1 MHVNGKSG
9 RWLVVGAGFT
19 GAVAA
24 RLLAEA
30 TTDDILVIDRRDH
43 IAGNAFDAPNAA
55 GVTVHRYG
63 PHIFH
68 TNSDK
73 VFAFLSRFT
82 AWRRYEHRV
91 QAEIDGRL
99 APLPFGIEAIE
110 ALFPADEAAA
120 LTAALTDRY
129 GAEARVPILKL
140 RQTDDARLARLADFI
155 YAKVFDGYS
164 RKQWGIPTEELGPGV
179 TARVPV
185 IVSRDT
191 RYFTDTHQ
199 AMPAKGYTALFAAML
214 DHPRIT
220 VRLNTA
226 LETLD
231 AETRDRRT
239 VYTGPLDAWFGQDE
253 GALPY
258 RSLRFEDET
267 RPAFGAQPC
276 GTVNFP
282 NAHAYTRITEMGWLT
297 GETDGATTLITEYP
311 QAHVAGATEPF
322 YPVPTAA
329 AEALADRYRR
339 RAEALAGRVWFA
351 GRLADY
357 RYYNMDQ
364 AAARAMTL
372 VEKEILPT
380 LAR

>member
-1 MHVNGKSG
+1 MAFM
-9 RWLVVGAGFT
+9 RRLPWLIVGAGFT

-24 RLLAEA
+24 RLLAEQGDA
-30 TTDDILVIDRRDH
+30 DVLVVDRRDH
-43 IAGNAFDAPNAA
+43 IAGNAFDARNAA

-73 VFAFLSRFT
+73 VFALLSRFT
-82 AWRRYEHRV
+82 GWRAYEHRV
-91 QAEIDGRL
+91 EAQIGGRL
-99 APLPFGIEAIE
+99 VPLPFGIPAIE
-110 ALFPADEAAA
+110 ALFASDEAAA
-120 LTAALTDRY
+120 LIAALSGRF

-140 RQTDDARLARLADFI
+140 RPEGDPALARLAAFL
-155 YAKVFDGYS
+155 YANVFEGYS
-164 RKQWGIPTEELGPGV
+164 RKQWDMPPEALGPGV

-191 RYFTDTHQ
+191 RYFTDRHQ
-199 AMPAKGYTALFAAML
+199 AMPEAGYTAMFAAML

-220 VRLNTA
+220 VRLNTPMEA
-226 LETLD
+226 LD
-231 AETRDRRT
+231 ADIRARRT
-239 VYTGPLDAWFGQDE
+239 IYTGPLDAWFGRDE

-258 RSLRFEDET
+258 RSLRFAEET
-267 RPAFGAQPC
+267 RAAFGVQPC

-282 NAHAYTRITEMGWLT
+282 NDHAYTRTTEMGWLT
-297 GETDGATTLITEYP
+297 GETTGATTLVTEYP
-311 QAHVAGATEPF
+311 EAYEPGRNEPF
-322 YPVPTAA
+322 YPVPTDA

-372 VEKEILPT
+372 VEKEILPS
-380 LAR
+380 L

>member
-1 MHVNGKSG
+1 MGSV
-9 RWLVVGAGFT
+9 RRPDFLIVGAGFT

-30 TTDDILVIDRRDH
+30 GAGEVLVIDRRDH
-43 IAGNAFDAPNAA
+43 VAGNAYDAPNAA

-82 AWRRYEHRV
+82 AWRAYEHRV
-91 QAEIDGRL
+91 EAEIDGRL
-99 APLPFGIEAIE
+99 VPLPFGLPAIE

-120 LTAALTDRY
+120 LIAALTERY

-140 RQTDDARLARLADFI
+140 RETDDARLRALADFI

-164 RKQWGIPTEELGPGV
+164 RKQWGMATELLAPSV

-191 RYFTDTHQ
+191 RYFADRHQ
-199 AMPAKGYTALFAAML
+199 AMPDQGYTAMFAAIL
-214 DHPRIT
+214 HHPRIT

-226 LETLD
+226 LEDLEPQLR
-231 AETRDRRT
+231 ARRT
-239 VYTGPLDAWFGQDE
+239 VYTGPLDEWFGSDE

-258 RSLRFEDET
+258 RSLRFEEET
-267 RPAFGAQPC
+267 RPTFGAQPC

-282 NAHAYTRITEMGWLT
+282 NNHAYTRITEMGWLT
-297 GETDGATTLITEYP
+297 GETSGATTLMAEYP
-311 QAHVAGATEPF
+311 QAHVPGETEPF
-322 YPVPTAA
+322 YPVPTEA

-339 RAEALAGRVWFA
+339 RADALAGRVWFA

-372 VEKEILPT
+372 VEKEIIPAL
-380 LAR
+380 

>member
-1 MHVNGKSG
+1 MATLRRAH
-9 RWLVVGAGFT
+9 WLIVGAGFT

-24 RLLAEA
+24 RLLVEA
-30 TTDDILVIDRRDH
+30 TQGDILVIDRRDH
-43 IAGNAFDAPNAA
+43 VAGNAHDARNAS

-68 TNSDK
+68 TNSDR

-82 AWRRYEHRV
+82 AWRPYEHRV
-91 QAEIDGRL
+91 EAEIDKRL
-99 APLPFGIEAIE
+99 VPLPFGMAAIE
-110 ALFPADEAAA
+110 ALFAPDEAAA
-120 LTAALTDRY
+120 LIAALVDRY

-140 RQTDDARLARLADFI
+140 RQERDPRLVRLADFI

-164 RKQWGIPTEELGPGV
+164 RKQWGIPTEALGPGV

-185 IVSRDT
+185 IVSRDP
-191 RYFTDTHQ
+191 RYFTDRHQ
-199 AMPAKGYTALFAAML
+199 AMPAGGYTALFTAML

-220 VRLNTA
+220 VRLNTDMA
-226 LETLD
+226 MLD
-231 AETRDRRT
+231 PETRARRT
-239 VYTGPLDAWFGQDE
+239 LYTGPLDAWFGQDE

-258 RSLRFEDET
+258 RSLRFVEET

-282 NAHAYTRITEMGWLT
+282 NDHAYTRTTEMGWLT
-297 GETDGATTLITEYP
+297 GETAGATTLVSEYP
-311 QAHVAGATEPF
+311 QDYRPGENEPF

-329 AEALADRYRR
+329 AETLADRYRR
-339 RAEALAGRVWFA
+339 RAEALAGQTWFA

-364 AAARAMTL
+364 AAARAMAL
-372 VEKEILPT
+372 VEKEILPA
-380 LAR
+380 L

>member
-1 MHVNGKSG
+1 MTQHG
-9 RWLVVGAGFT
+9 WLIVGAGFT
-19 GAVAA
+19 GATAA

-30 TTDDILVIDRRDH
+30 TGDDILVIDRRNH

-55 GVTVHRYG
+55 GVSVHRYG

-82 AWRRYEHRV
+82 AWRPYEHRV
-91 QAEIDGRL
+91 EAEIDGRL
-99 APLPFGIEAIE
+99 VALPFGIPAIE
-110 ALFPADEAAA
+110 ALFPPEEAAA
-120 LTAALTDRY
+120 LIAALTERH

-140 RQTDDARLARLADFI
+140 RESDDARLRALAEFI

-164 RKQWGIPTEELGPGV
+164 RKQWGMATELLAPHV

-191 RYFTDTHQ
+191 RYFTDRHQ
-199 AMPAKGYTALFAAML
+199 AMPAQGYAALFAAML
-214 DHPRIT
+214 DHPRIA

-226 LETLD
+226 LEHLD
-231 AETRDRRT
+231 GETRARRT
-239 VYTGPLDAWFGQDE
+239 VYTGPLDAWFGSDE

-258 RSLRFEDET
+258 RSLRFEEET

-297 GETDGATTLITEYP
+297 GETAGPSVLVTEYP
-311 QAHVAGATEPF
+311 QAHAPGATEPF

-364 AAARAMTL
+364 AAARAMAL
-372 VEKEILPT
+372 VEKEILPGV
-380 LAR
+380 

>member
-1 MHVNGKSG
+1 MST
-9 RWLVVGAGFT
+9 RRRSSWLIVGAGFT

-30 TTDDILVIDRRDH
+30 GEDDILVVDRRDH
-43 IAGNAFDAPNAA
+43 VAGNAHDARNAA
-55 GVTVHRYG
+55 GVSVHRYG

-82 AWRRYEHRV
+82 GWRAYEHRV
-91 QAEIDGRL
+91 EAEIDNRL
-99 APLPFGIEAIE
+99 VPLPFGIAAIE
-110 ALFPADEAAA
+110 ALFTADEAAA
-120 LTAALTDRY
+120 LISALRQRY
-129 GAEARVPILKL
+129 GEEARVPILKL
-140 RQTDDARLARLADFI
+140 RQEGDPHLARLADYI
-155 YAKVFDGYS
+155 YANVFDGYS
-164 RKQWGIPTEELGPGV
+164 RKQWGMPTEALGAGV

-191 RYFTDTHQ
+191 RYFTDRHQ
-199 AMPAKGYTALFAAML
+199 AMPTGGYTAMFAAML

-220 VRLNTA
+220 VRLSTDMTA
-226 LETLD
+226 LD
-231 AETRDRRT
+231 ADTRARNT
-239 VYTGPLDAWFGQDE
+239 IYTGPLDAWFGHDE

-258 RSLRFEDET
+258 RSLRFAEET
-267 RPAFGAQPC
+267 RDAFGVQPC

-282 NAHAYTRITEMGWLT
+282 NAHAYTRTTEMGWLT
-297 GETDGATTLITEYP
+297 GETSGATTLVSEYP
-311 QAHVAGATEPF
+311 EDFQPGVNEPF
-322 YPVPTAA
+322 YPVPTEA
-329 AEALADRYRR
+329 AEVLAERYRR

-364 AAARAMTL
+364 AAARAMAL
-372 VEKEILPT
+372 VEKEILPS
-380 LAR
+380 L

>member
-1 MHVNGKSG
+1 MAFM
-9 RWLVVGAGFT
+9 RRLPWLIVGAGFT

-24 RLLAEA
+24 RLLAEQGDA
-30 TTDDILVIDRRDH
+30 DVLVVDRRDH
-43 IAGNAFDAPNAA
+43 IAGNAFDARNAA

-82 AWRRYEHRV
+82 GWRAYEHRV
-91 QAEIDGRL
+91 EAQIGGRL
-99 APLPFGIEAIE
+99 VPLPFGIPAIE
-110 ALFPADEAAA
+110 ALFAPDEAAA
-120 LTAALTDRY
+120 LIAALSGRF

-140 RQTDDARLARLADFI
+140 RQEGDPALARLADFI
-155 YAKVFDGYS
+155 YANVFEGYS
-164 RKQWGIPTEELGPGV
+164 RKQWDMPPEALGPGV

-191 RYFTDTHQ
+191 RYFTDRHQ
-199 AMPAKGYTALFAAML
+199 AMPEAGYTAMFAAML

-220 VRLNTA
+220 VRLNTPMEA
-226 LETLD
+226 LD
-231 AETRDRRT
+231 ADIRARRT
-239 VYTGPLDAWFGQDE
+239 IYTGPLDAWFGRDE

-258 RSLRFEDET
+258 RSLRFAEET
-267 RPAFGAQPC
+267 RAAFGVQPC

-282 NAHAYTRITEMGWLT
+282 NDHAYTRTTEMGWLT
-297 GETDGATTLITEYP
+297 GEITGATTLVTEYP
-311 QAHVAGATEPF
+311 EAYEPGRNEPF
-322 YPVPTAA
+322 YPVPTDA

-372 VEKEILPT
+372 VEKEILPS
-380 LAR
+380 L

>member
-1 MHVNGKSG
+1 MAFM
-9 RWLVVGAGFT
+9 RRLPWLIVGAGFT

-24 RLLAEA
+24 RLLAEQGDA
-30 TTDDILVIDRRDH
+30 DVLVVDRRDH
-43 IAGNAFDAPNAA
+43 IAGNAFDARNAA

-73 VFAFLSRFT
+73 VFALLSRFT
-82 AWRRYEHRV
+82 GWRAYEHRV
-91 QAEIDGRL
+91 EAQIGDRL
-99 APLPFGIEAIE
+99 VPLPFGIPAIE
-110 ALFPADEAAA
+110 ALFAPDEAAA
-120 LTAALTDRY
+120 LIAALSGRF

-140 RQTDDARLARLADFI
+140 RQEGDPALARLADFI
-155 YAKVFDGYS
+155 YANVFEGYS
-164 RKQWGIPTEELGPGV
+164 RKQWDMPPEALGPGV

-191 RYFTDTHQ
+191 RYFTDRHQ
-199 AMPAKGYTALFAAML
+199 AMPEAGYTAMFAAML

-220 VRLNTA
+220 VRLNTPMEA
-226 LETLD
+226 LD
-231 AETRDRRT
+231 ADIRARRT
-239 VYTGPLDAWFGQDE
+239 IYTGPLDAWFGRDE

-258 RSLRFEDET
+258 RSLRFAEET
-267 RPAFGAQPC
+267 RAAFGVQPC

-282 NAHAYTRITEMGWLT
+282 NDHAYTRTTEMGWLT
-297 GETDGATTLITEYP
+297 GETTGATTLVTEYP
-311 QAHVAGATEPF
+311 EAYEPGRNEPF
-322 YPVPTAA
+322 YPVPTDA

-372 VEKEILPT
+372 VEKEILPS
-380 LAR
+380 L

>member
-1 MHVNGKSG
+1 MAFM
-9 RWLVVGAGFT
+9 RRLPWLIVGAGFT

-24 RLLAEA
+24 RLLAEQGDA
-30 TTDDILVIDRRDH
+30 DVLVVDRRDH
-43 IAGNAFDAPNAA
+43 IAGNAFDARNAA

-73 VFAFLSRFT
+73 VFALLSRFT
-82 AWRRYEHRV
+82 GWRAYEHRV
-91 QAEIDGRL
+91 EAQIGDRL
-99 APLPFGIEAIE
+99 VPLPFGIPAIE
-110 ALFPADEAAA
+110 ALFAPDEAAA
-120 LTAALTDRY
+120 LIAALSGRF

-140 RQTDDARLARLADFI
+140 RQEGDPALARLADFI
-155 YAKVFDGYS
+155 YANVFEGYS
-164 RKQWGIPTEELGPGV
+164 RKQWDMPPEALGPGV

-191 RYFTDTHQ
+191 RYFTDRHQ
-199 AMPAKGYTALFAAML
+199 AMPEAGYTAMFAAML

-220 VRLNTA
+220 VRLNTPMEA
-226 LETLD
+226 LD
-231 AETRDRRT
+231 AGIRARRT
-239 VYTGPLDAWFGQDE
+239 IYTGPLDAWFGRDE

-258 RSLRFEDET
+258 RSLRFAEET
-267 RPAFGAQPC
+267 RAAFGVQPC

-282 NAHAYTRITEMGWLT
+282 NDHAYTRTTEMGWLT
-297 GETDGATTLITEYP
+297 GETTGATTLVTEYP
-311 QAHVAGATEPF
+311 EAYEPGRNEPF
-322 YPVPTAA
+322 YPVPTDA

-372 VEKEILPT
+372 VEKEILPS
-380 LAR
+380 L

>member
-1 MHVNGKSG
+1 MANQRRPSF
-9 RWLVVGAGFT
+9 LIAGAGFT

-30 TTDDILVIDRRDH
+30 TDGDILVIDRRDH
-43 IAGNAFDAPNAA
+43 IAGNAYDAANTA

-82 AWRRYEHRV
+82 AWRPYEHRV
-91 QAEIDGRL
+91 EAEIGGRL
-99 APLPFGIEAIE
+99 LPLPFGLPAIE
-110 ALFPADEAAA
+110 ALFPPDEAAA
-120 LTAALTDRY
+120 LITALTDRY
-129 GAEARVPILKL
+129 GPEARVPILKL
-140 RQTDDARLARLADFI
+140 RETDDVRLKGLADYI
-155 YAKVFDGYS
+155 YANVFDGYS
-164 RKQWGIPTEELGPGV
+164 RKQWGMATELLAPGV

-191 RYFTDTHQ
+191 RYFTDKHQ
-199 AMPAKGYTALFAAML
+199 AMPAGGYTAMFEAML

-220 VRLNTA
+220 VQLQTDLADLDGGERTRL
-226 LETLD
+226 
-231 AETRDRRT
+231 T
-239 VYTGPLDAWFGQDE
+239 VYTGPLDAWFGADE

-258 RSLRFEDET
+258 RSLRFVEET
-267 RPAFGAQPC
+267 RAAFGVQPC

-282 NAHAYTRITEMGWLT
+282 NAHAYTRTTEMGWLT
-297 GETDGATTLITEYP
+297 GETAGPTVLVTEYP
-311 QAHVAGATEPF
+311 QAHVPGITEPF
-322 YPVPTAA
+322 YPVPMAA

-339 RAEALAGRVWFA
+339 RAEALAGKVWFA

-372 VEKEILPT
+372 VEKEILPA
-380 LAR
+380 L

>member
-1 MHVNGKSG
+1 MVSMRRPH
-9 RWLVVGAGFT
+9 WLVVGAGFT

-24 RLLAEA
+24 RLLAE
-30 TTDDILVIDRRDH
+30 TTGDDILVIDRRDH
-43 IAGNAFDAPNAA
+43 IAGNAYDARNAA

-82 AWRRYEHRV
+82 AWRPYEHRV
-91 QAEIDGRL
+91 EAVIGGRL
-99 APLPFGIEAIE
+99 VPLPFGIPAIE
-110 ALFPADEAAA
+110 ASFPADEAAA
-120 LTAALTDRY
+120 LVAALTERY

-140 RQTDDARLARLADFI
+140 RQEGDPRLARLADYI
-155 YAKVFDGYS
+155 YANVFDGYS
-164 RKQWGIPTEELGPGV
+164 RKQWGMPTEALGPGV

-191 RYFTDTHQ
+191 RYFTDRHQ
-199 AMPAKGYTALFAAML
+199 AMPAEGYTALFAAML

-220 VRLNTA
+220 VRLNTDMTA
-226 LETLD
+226 LD
-231 AETRDRRT
+231 AETRARRT
-239 VYTGPLDAWFGQDE
+239 IYTGPLDAWFGQDE

-258 RSLRFEDET
+258 RSLRFAEET
-267 RPAFGAQPC
+267 RAAFGVQPC

-282 NAHAYTRITEMGWLT
+282 NDHAYTRTTEMGWLT
-297 GETDGATTLITEYP
+297 GETKGPTTLVTEYP
-311 QAHVAGATEPF
+311 QDYAPGENEPF
-322 YPVPTAA
+322 YPVPTEA
-329 AEALADRYRR
+329 AETVADRYRR

-372 VEKEILPT
+372 VEKEILPA
-380 LAR
+380 L

>member
-1 MHVNGKSG
+1 MAFM
-9 RWLVVGAGFT
+9 RRLPWLIVGAGFT

-24 RLLAEA
+24 RLLAEQGDA
-30 TTDDILVIDRRDH
+30 DVLVVDRRDH
-43 IAGNAFDAPNAA
+43 IAGNAFDARNAA

-73 VFAFLSRFT
+73 VFAILSRFT
-82 AWRRYEHRV
+82 GWRAYEHRV
-91 QAEIDGRL
+91 EAQIGGRL
-99 APLPFGIEAIE
+99 VPLPFGIPAIE
-110 ALFPADEAAA
+110 ALFAPDEAAA
-120 LTAALTDRY
+120 LIAALSGRF

-140 RQTDDARLARLADFI
+140 RQEGDPALARLADFI
-155 YAKVFDGYS
+155 YANVFEGYS
-164 RKQWGIPTEELGPGV
+164 RKQWDMPPEALGPGV

-191 RYFTDTHQ
+191 RYFTDRHQ
-199 AMPAKGYTALFAAML
+199 AMPEAGYTAMFAAML

-220 VRLNTA
+220 VRLNTPMEA
-226 LETLD
+226 LD
-231 AETRDRRT
+231 ADIRARRT
-239 VYTGPLDAWFGQDE
+239 IYTGPLDAWFGRDE

-258 RSLRFEDET
+258 RSLRFAEET
-267 RPAFGAQPC
+267 RAAFGVQPC

-282 NAHAYTRITEMGWLT
+282 NDHAYTRTTEMGWLT
-297 GETDGATTLITEYP
+297 GETTGATTLVTEYP
-311 QAHVAGATEPF
+311 EAYEPGRNEPF
-322 YPVPTAA
+322 YPVPTDA

-372 VEKEILPT
+372 VEKEILPS
-380 LAR
+380 L

>member
-1 MHVNGKSG
+1 MAFM
-9 RWLVVGAGFT
+9 RRLPWLIVGAGFT

-24 RLLAEA
+24 RLLAEQGDA
-30 TTDDILVIDRRDH
+30 DVLVVDRRDH
-43 IAGNAFDAPNAA
+43 IAGNAFDARNAD

-73 VFAFLSRFT
+73 VFALLSRFT
-82 AWRRYEHRV
+82 GWRAYEHRV
-91 QAEIDGRL
+91 EAQIGDRL
-99 APLPFGIEAIE
+99 VPLPFGIPAIE
-110 ALFPADEAAA
+110 ALFAPDEAAA
-120 LTAALTDRY
+120 LIAALSGRF

-140 RQTDDARLARLADFI
+140 RQEGDPALARLADFI
-155 YAKVFDGYS
+155 YANVFEGYS
-164 RKQWGIPTEELGPGV
+164 RKQWDMPPEALGPGV

-191 RYFTDTHQ
+191 RYFTDRHQ
-199 AMPAKGYTALFAAML
+199 AMPEAGYTAMFAAML

-220 VRLNTA
+220 VRLNTPMEA
-226 LETLD
+226 LD
-231 AETRDRRT
+231 ADIRARRT
-239 VYTGPLDAWFGQDE
+239 IYTGPLDAWFGRDE

-258 RSLRFEDET
+258 RSLRFAEET
-267 RPAFGAQPC
+267 RAAFGVQPC

-282 NAHAYTRITEMGWLT
+282 NDHAYTRTTEMGWLT
-297 GETDGATTLITEYP
+297 GETTGATTLVTEYP
-311 QAHVAGATEPF
+311 EAYEPGRNEPF
-322 YPVPTAA
+322 YPVPTDA

-372 VEKEILPT
+372 VEKEILPS
-380 LAR
+380 L

>member
-1 MHVNGKSG
+1 MAFM
-9 RWLVVGAGFT
+9 RRLPWLIVGAGFT

-24 RLLAEA
+24 RLLAEQGDA
-30 TTDDILVIDRRDH
+30 DVLVVDRRDH
-43 IAGNAFDAPNAA
+43 IAGNAFDARNAA

-73 VFAFLSRFT
+73 VFALLSRFT
-82 AWRRYEHRV
+82 GWRAYEHRV
-91 QAEIDGRL
+91 EAQIGDRL
-99 APLPFGIEAIE
+99 VPLPFGIPAIE
-110 ALFPADEAAA
+110 ALFAPDEAAA
-120 LTAALTDRY
+120 LIAALSGRV

-140 RQTDDARLARLADFI
+140 RQEGDPALARLADFI
-155 YAKVFDGYS
+155 DANVFEGYS
-164 RKQWGIPTEELGPGV
+164 RKQWDMPPEALGPGV

-191 RYFTDTHQ
+191 RYFTDRHQ
-199 AMPAKGYTALFAAML
+199 AMPEAGYTAMFAAML

-220 VRLNTA
+220 VRLNTPMEA
-226 LETLD
+226 LD
-231 AETRDRRT
+231 ADIRARRT
-239 VYTGPLDAWFGQDE
+239 IYTGPLDAWFGRDE

-258 RSLRFEDET
+258 RSLRFAEET
-267 RPAFGAQPC
+267 RAAFGVQPC

-282 NAHAYTRITEMGWLT
+282 NDHAYTRTTEMGWLT
-297 GETDGATTLITEYP
+297 GETTGATTLVTEYP
-311 QAHVAGATEPF
+311 EAYEPGRNEPF
-322 YPVPTAA
+322 YPVPTDA

-372 VEKEILPT
+372 VEKEILPS
-380 LAR
+380 L

>member
-1 MHVNGKSG
+1 MKNGSISG
-9 RWLVVGAGFT
+9 KGWLVVGAGFT

-30 TTDDILVIDRRDH
+30 TQDDILVIDRRGH
-43 IAGNAFDAPNAA
+43 VGGNAFDARNDA

-82 AWRRYEHRV
+82 AWRPYEHRV
-91 QAEIDGRL
+91 EAEIEGRL
-99 APLPFGIEAIE
+99 APLPFGIPAIE
-110 ALFPADEAAA
+110 MLFAPDEAAA
-120 LTAALTDRY
+120 LVAALTERY

-140 RQTDDARLARLADFI
+140 RQTDDPLLGRLADFI
-155 YAKVFDGYS
+155 YSHVFDGYS
-164 RKQWGIPTEELGPGV
+164 RKQWGMPTEDLGPGV

-191 RYFTDTHQ
+191 RYFTDRHQ
-199 AMPAKGYTALFAAML
+199 AMPAAGYTALFADML

-220 VRLNTA
+220 VRLETA
-226 LETLD
+226 LDALD
-231 AETRDRRT
+231 AETRARRT
-239 VYTGPLDAWFGQDE
+239 IYSGPLDEWFGHDE

-258 RSLRFEDET
+258 RSLRFEEET
-267 RPAFGAQPC
+267 RPAFGVQPC

-297 GETDGATTLITEYP
+297 GETHGATTLVTEYP
-311 QAHVAGATEPF
+311 QAYVPGANEPF
-322 YPVPTAA
+322 YPVPTEA
-329 AEALADRYRR
+329 AEKLADRYRR

-372 VEKEILPT
+372 VEKEILPA
-380 LAR
+380 L

>member
-1 MHVNGKSG
+1 MAFM
-9 RWLVVGAGFT
+9 RRLPWLIVGAGFT

-24 RLLAEA
+24 RLLAEQGDA
-30 TTDDILVIDRRDH
+30 DVLVVDRRDH
-43 IAGNAFDAPNAA
+43 IAGNAFDARNAA

-73 VFAFLSRFT
+73 VFAILSRFT
-82 AWRRYEHRV
+82 GWRAYEHRV
-91 QAEIDGRL
+91 EAQIGDRL
-99 APLPFGIEAIE
+99 VPLPFGIPAIE
-110 ALFPADEAAA
+110 ALFAPDEAAA
-120 LTAALTDRY
+120 LIAALSGRF

-140 RQTDDARLARLADFI
+140 RQEGDPALARLADFI
-155 YAKVFDGYS
+155 YANVFEGYS
-164 RKQWGIPTEELGPGV
+164 RKQWDMPPEALGPGV

-191 RYFTDTHQ
+191 RYFTDRHQ
-199 AMPAKGYTALFAAML
+199 AMPEAGYTAMFAAML

-220 VRLNTA
+220 VRLNTPMEA
-226 LETLD
+226 LD
-231 AETRDRRT
+231 ADIRARRT
-239 VYTGPLDAWFGQDE
+239 IYTGPLDAWFGRDE

-258 RSLRFEDET
+258 RSLRFAEET
-267 RPAFGAQPC
+267 RAAFGVQPC

-282 NAHAYTRITEMGWLT
+282 NDHAYTRTTEMGWLT
-297 GETDGATTLITEYP
+297 GETTGATTLVTEYP
-311 QAHVAGATEPF
+311 EAYEPGRNEPF
-322 YPVPTAA
+322 YPVPTDA

-372 VEKEILPT
+372 VEKEILPS
-380 LAR
+380 L

>member
-1 MHVNGKSG
+1 MAFM
-9 RWLVVGAGFT
+9 RRLPWLIVGAGFT

-24 RLLAEA
+24 RLLAEQGDA
-30 TTDDILVIDRRDH
+30 DVLVVDRRDH
-43 IAGNAFDAPNAA
+43 IAGNAFDARNAA

-82 AWRRYEHRV
+82 GWRAYEHRV
-91 QAEIDGRL
+91 EAQIGDRL
-99 APLPFGIEAIE
+99 VPLPFGIPAIE
-110 ALFPADEAAA
+110 ALFAPDEAAA
-120 LTAALTDRY
+120 LIAALSGRF

-140 RQTDDARLARLADFI
+140 RQEGDPALARLADFI
-155 YAKVFDGYS
+155 YANVFEGYS
-164 RKQWGIPTEELGPGV
+164 RKQWDMPPEALGPGV

-191 RYFTDTHQ
+191 RYFTDRHQ
-199 AMPAKGYTALFAAML
+199 AMPEAGYTAMFAAML

-220 VRLNTA
+220 VRLNTPMEA
-226 LETLD
+226 LD
-231 AETRDRRT
+231 ADIRARRT
-239 VYTGPLDAWFGQDE
+239 IYTGPLDAWFGRDE

-258 RSLRFEDET
+258 RSLRFAEET
-267 RPAFGAQPC
+267 RAAFGVQPC

-282 NAHAYTRITEMGWLT
+282 NDHAYTRTTEMGWLT
-297 GETDGATTLITEYP
+297 GETTGATTLVTEYP
-311 QAHVAGATEPF
+311 EAYEPGRNEPF
-322 YPVPTAA
+322 YPVPTDA

-372 VEKEILPT
+372 VEKEILPS
-380 LAR
+380 L

>member
-1 MHVNGKSG
+1 MTDQGG
-9 RWLVVGAGFT
+9 LIVGAGFT
-19 GAVAA
+19 GATAA

-30 TTDDILVIDRRDH
+30 GARDILVIDRRGH
-43 IAGNAFDAPNAA
+43 IAGNAYDAPNAA

-82 AWRRYEHRV
+82 AWRPYEHRV
-91 QAEIDGRL
+91 EAEIDGRL
-99 APLPFGIEAIE
+99 VPLPFGIPAIE
-110 ALFPADEAAA
+110 ALFPPAEAAA
-120 LTAALTDRY
+120 LIAALTERY

-140 RQTDDARLARLADFI
+140 RETDDARLRALADFI

-164 RKQWGIPTEELGPGV
+164 RKQWDMATELLAPSV

-191 RYFTDTHQ
+191 RYFTDRHQ
-199 AMPAKGYTALFAAML
+199 AMPAAGYSALFAAML
-214 DHPRIT
+214 AHPRIT

-226 LETLD
+226 LEGLD
-231 AETRDRRT
+231 AETRARRT
-239 VYTGPLDAWFGQDE
+239 VYTGPLDEWFGSDE

-258 RSLRFEDET
+258 RSLRFVEET

-282 NAHAYTRITEMGWLT
+282 NAHPYTRTTEMGWLT
-297 GETDGATTLITEYP
+297 GETAGATTLVTEYP
-311 QAHVAGATEPF
+311 QAHMPGETEPF
-322 YPVPTAA
+322 YPVPTDAA
-329 AEALADRYRR
+329 DALADRYRR
-339 RAEALAGRVWFA
+339 RADALAGRVWFA

-380 LAR
+380 L

>member
-1 MHVNGKSG
+1 MAFM
-9 RWLVVGAGFT
+9 RRLPWLIVGAGFT

-24 RLLAEA
+24 RLLAEQGDA
-30 TTDDILVIDRRDH
+30 DVLVVDRRDH
-43 IAGNAFDAPNAA
+43 IAGNAFDARNAA

-73 VFAFLSRFT
+73 VFALLSRFT
-82 AWRRYEHRV
+82 GWRAYEHRV
-91 QAEIDGRL
+91 EAQIGGRL
-99 APLPFGIEAIE
+99 VPLPFGIPAIE
-110 ALFPADEAAA
+110 ALFAPDEAAA
-120 LTAALTDRY
+120 LIAALSGRF

-140 RQTDDARLARLADFI
+140 RQEGDPALARLADFI
-155 YAKVFDGYS
+155 YANVFEGYS
-164 RKQWGIPTEELGPGV
+164 RKQWDMPPEALGPGV

-191 RYFTDTHQ
+191 RYFTDRHQ
-199 AMPAKGYTALFAAML
+199 AMPEAGYTAMFAAML

-220 VRLNTA
+220 VRLNTPMEA
-226 LETLD
+226 LD
-231 AETRDRRT
+231 ADIRARRT
-239 VYTGPLDAWFGQDE
+239 IYTGPLDAWFGRDE

-258 RSLRFEDET
+258 RSLRFAEET
-267 RPAFGAQPC
+267 RAAFGVQPC

-282 NAHAYTRITEMGWLT
+282 NDHAYTRTTEMGWLT
-297 GETDGATTLITEYP
+297 GEITGATTLVTEYP
-311 QAHVAGATEPF
+311 EAYEPGRNEPF
-322 YPVPTAA
+322 YPVPTDA

-372 VEKEILPT
+372 VEKEILPS
-380 LAR
+380 L

>member
-1 MHVNGKSG
+1 MVKLPRDH
-9 RWLVVGAGFT
+9 WLIVGAGFT

-30 TTDDILVIDRRDH
+30 TGDDILVIDRRCH
-43 IAGNAFDAPNAA
+43 IAGNAYDAPNAH

-68 TNSDK
+68 TNSEK

-82 AWRRYEHRV
+82 GWRPYEHRV
-91 QAEIDGRL
+91 EAEIQGRL
-99 APLPFGIEAIE
+99 VALPFGIPAIE
-110 ALFPADEAAA
+110 ALFPPDEARDLVAA
-120 LTAALTDRY
+120 LTERY

-140 RQTDDARLARLADFI
+140 RQTDDSRLSRLADFI
-155 YAKVFDGYS
+155 YAMVFDGYS
-164 RKQWGIPTEELGPGV
+164 RKQWGMPTEMLAPGV

-191 RYFTDTHQ
+191 RYFTDKHQ
-199 AMPAKGYTALFAAML
+199 AMPAAGYTAMFDAML

-220 VRLNTA
+220 VRLDTA
-226 LETLD
+226 LDMLD
-231 AETRDRRT
+231 AESRARRT
-239 VYTGPLDAWFGQDE
+239 VYTGPLDAWFGHDE

-258 RSLRFEDET
+258 RSLRFEEET
-267 RPAFGAQPC
+267 RPAFGVQPC

-282 NAHAYTRITEMGWLT
+282 NAHDYTRTTEMGWLT
-297 GETDGATTLITEYP
+297 GETSGPTTLVTEYP
-311 QAHVAGATEPF
+311 QAYVAGTNEPF
-322 YPVPTAA
+322 YPVPTEA

-339 RAEALAGRVWFA
+339 RADALAGQVWFA

-364 AAARAMTL
+364 AAARAMAL
-372 VEKEILPT
+372 VEKEILPS
-380 LAR
+380 L

>member
-1 MHVNGKSG
+1 MAFM
-9 RWLVVGAGFT
+9 RRLPWLIVGAGFT

-24 RLLAEA
+24 RLLAEQGDA
-30 TTDDILVIDRRDH
+30 DVLVVDRRDH
-43 IAGNAFDAPNAA
+43 IAGNAFDARNAA

-73 VFAFLSRFT
+73 VFALLSRFT
-82 AWRRYEHRV
+82 GWRAYEHRV
-91 QAEIDGRL
+91 EAQIGGRL
-99 APLPFGIEAIE
+99 VPLPFGIPAIE
-110 ALFPADEAAA
+110 ALFAPDEAAA
-120 LTAALTDRY
+120 LIAALSGRF

-140 RQTDDARLARLADFI
+140 RQEGDPALARLADFI
-155 YAKVFDGYS
+155 YANVFEGYS
-164 RKQWGIPTEELGPGV
+164 RKQWDMPPEALGPGV

-191 RYFTDTHQ
+191 RYFTDRHQ
-199 AMPAKGYTALFAAML
+199 AMPEAGYTAMFAAML

-220 VRLNTA
+220 VRLNTPMEA
-226 LETLD
+226 LD
-231 AETRDRRT
+231 ADIRARRT
-239 VYTGPLDAWFGQDE
+239 IYTGPLDAWFGRDE

-258 RSLRFEDET
+258 RSLRFAEET
-267 RPAFGAQPC
+267 RAAFGVQPC

-282 NAHAYTRITEMGWLT
+282 NDHAYTRTTEMGWLT
-297 GETDGATTLITEYP
+297 GETTGATTLVTEYP
-311 QAHVAGATEPF
+311 EAYEPGRNEPF
-322 YPVPTAA
+322 YPVPTDA

-372 VEKEILPT
+372 VEKEILPS
-380 LAR
+380 L